1 MLLVVLHFPD
11 PMNPSSILIWNARGL
26 NNKARRD
33 SVREIIQ
40 SCKADIIC
48 IQETKVAV
56 MSSSLFISVCG
67 SEFDNFVTLPPSG
80 TRGEF

>member
-26 NNKARRD
+26 ND
-33 SVREIIQ
+33 SVREVIQ